1 MMNTRKKTES
11 KEYNFLTKLSNL
23 NKKKTKYLLW
33 KRVFDLLFSVILAI
47 PAIPIILI
55 FGIAVKIETPGK
67 MFYRQERVGLMGKPI
82 YVTKIRS
89 MYSDAESKSGAV
101 WATKNDS
108 RVTKVGKFMRKTR
121 IDELPQILN
130 VLVGDMSFIG
140 PRPERFVFT
149 EQFSEEIN
157 GFEKRLTV
165 KPGLSGLA
173 QVRGGYTATP
183 KEKLNDDLEYINKI
197 GIGTDAA
204 IVFQTIL
211 VVITG
216 RGAY

>member
-1 MMNTRKKTES
+1 MMSTHERIENKQ
-11 KEYNFLTKLSNL
+11 YNFLKKLSSSNE
-23 NKKKTKYLLW
+23 KRTKYLPW
-33 KRVFDLLFSVILAI
+33 KRFFDLLFSIILAI

-89 MYSDAESKSGAV
+89 MYSDAEVKSGAI

-108 RVTKVGKFMRKTR
+108 RVTKVGKFIRKTR

-130 VLVGDMSFIG
+130 VLMGNMSFIG
-140 PRPERFVFT
+140 PRPERFIFT
-149 EQFSEEIN
+149 EKFASEVE
-157 GFEKRLTV
+157 GFEQRLKV

-173 QVRGGYTATP
+173 QIRGGYEATP
-183 KEKLNDDLEYINKI
+183 SEKLQDDLEYIDKLGFQEDIKI
-197 GIGTDAA
+197 VIGT
-204 IVFQTIL
+204 L
-211 VVITG
+211 EVVLTG
-216 RGAY
+216 RGAR